1 MTFRNNERPTK
12 KFNEKKYITLSKD
25 ETLKVLSLYNTLKSV
40 LDSVGESFDIDLGDL
55 RKLREKNRE
64 IDDVF
69 NFRGKVRENG
79 DVWHWSDNVLPDD
92 DDAYYYENL
101 DQITTSTLDA

>member
-1 MTFRNNERPTK
+1 M
-12 KFNEKKYITLSKD
+12 
-25 ETLKVLSLYNTLKSV
+25 YNTLKSV
-40 LDSVGESFDIDLGDL
+40 LDSVGESFDVDLGDL

-69 NFRGKVRENG
+69 NFRGKVREDG

-92 DDAYYYENL
+92 DDAYYYVNPL
-101 DQITTSTLDA
+101 ANA

>member
-1 MTFRNNERPTK
+1 MTFRNNERPKK

-40 LDSVGESFDIDLGDL
+40 LDSVGESFDVDLGDL

-69 NFRGKVRENG
+69 NFRGKVREDG

-92 DDAYYYENL
+92 DDAYYYVNPL
-101 DQITTSTLDA
+101 ANA